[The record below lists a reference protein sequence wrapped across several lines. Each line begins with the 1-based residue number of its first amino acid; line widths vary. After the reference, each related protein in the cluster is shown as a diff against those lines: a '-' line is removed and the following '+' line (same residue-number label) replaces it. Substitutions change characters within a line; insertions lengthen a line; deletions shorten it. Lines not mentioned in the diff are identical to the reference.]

1 MQHKKNRTMKHLL
14 TLLIFT
20 TSALAAAAQVSDIA
34 DMQQF
39 ESRLKAT
46 SDKLTSIECDF
57 VQVKHLDMFDEDVT
71 SKGRFYYLKNNKISL
86 DYSQPLSYLIVINDS
101 RLKIVADG
109 KKSVMQLNT
118 NKMMNEMQDMI
129 TACMVGDLNRM
140 NNSYNLKYQE
150 DNSEYIIGITPRSR
164 QVKEYIS
171 AIEIRLSKADM
182 SVDQLR
188 MYENEADYTDYKFS
202 NKRFNQLKDESRF
215 AID

>member
-1 MQHKKNRTMKHLL
+1 MKHLL

-202 NKRFNQLKDESRF
+202 NERFNQLKDESRF

>member
-1 MQHKKNRTMKHLL
+1 
-14 TLLIFT
+14 
-20 TSALAAAAQVSDIA
+20 
-34 DMQQF
+34 
-39 ESRLKAT
+39 
-46 SDKLTSIECDF
+46 
-57 VQVKHLDMFDEDVT
+57 
-71 SKGRFYYLKNNKISL
+71 
-86 DYSQPLSYLIVINDS
+86 
-101 RLKIVADG
+101 
-109 KKSVMQLNT
+109 MQLNT

-140 NNSYNLKYQE
+140 NDSYNLKYQE
-150 DNSEYIIGITPRSR
+150 DNNQYIISITPRSK
-164 QVKEYIS
+164 QVKDYVS

>member
-1 MQHKKNRTMKHLL
+1 MKHLL

>member
-1 MQHKKNRTMKHLL
+1 MT
-14 TLLIFT
+14 
-20 TSALAAAAQVSDIA
+20 ALAAAAQVSGIA
-34 DMQQF
+34 DMQKF
-39 ESRLKAT
+39 ESRLKET
-46 SDKLTSIECDF
+46 SDKLTSIESDF
-57 VQVKHLDMFDEDVT
+57 LQVKHLDMFDEDVT
-71 SKGRFYYLKNNKISL
+71 SKGKFYYLKDNKISL
-86 DYSQPLSYLIVINDS
+86 DYSQPLSYLIVINGS

-140 NNSYNLKYQE
+140 NESYNLKYQE
-150 DNSEYIIGITPRSR
+150 DNNQYIISITPRSK
-164 QVKEYIS
+164 QVKDYVS

>member
-1 MQHKKNRTMKHLL
+1 MRHLL
-14 TLLIFT
+14 TLLIVT
-20 TSALAAAAQVSDIA
+20 MTALAAAAQVSGIA
-34 DMQQF
+34 DMQKF
-39 ESRLKAT
+39 ESRLKET
-46 SDKLTSIECDF
+46 SDKLTSIESDF
-57 VQVKHLDMFDEDVT
+57 LQVKHLDMFDEDVT
-71 SKGRFYYLKNNKISL
+71 SKGKFYYLKDNKISL
-86 DYSQPLSYLIVINDS
+86 DYSQPLSYLIVINGS

-140 NNSYNLKYQE
+140 NDSYNLKYQE
-150 DNSEYIIGITPRSR
+150 DNNQYIISITPRSK
-164 QVKEYIS
+164 QVKDYVS